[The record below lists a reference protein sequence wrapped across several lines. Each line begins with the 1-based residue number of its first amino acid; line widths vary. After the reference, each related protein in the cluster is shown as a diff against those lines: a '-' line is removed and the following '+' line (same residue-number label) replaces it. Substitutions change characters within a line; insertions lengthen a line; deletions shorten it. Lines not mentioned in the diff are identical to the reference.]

1 MSIDEQNPMSSRKL
15 LQYLNEI
22 LSVEN
27 ATFDRL
33 NSRIN
38 ETQIP
43 EVKNQMQRHLT
54 ETSEQRER
62 LINLIKNRGGT
73 PTLMKANLPFLIVRT
88 ENTSR
93 IDEMISTSNTSQKNI
108 DKIKSI
114 VSDIDNR
121 GIAAEKELMKCKE
134 DIIIENAEVV
144 SYRML
149 MEIAKKI
156 GAQDAVIVLRDSL
169 NEEEFMVEWLVT
181 NSSKLLNSIWP
192 YIESTAGNR
201 TIDA

>member
-1 MSIDEQNPMSSRKL
+1 MSIDEQNPMSNRKL

-27 ATFDRL
+27 ATFERL

-38 ETQIP
+38 ETLIP
-43 EVKNQMQRHLT
+43 EVKNQMQHHLA
-54 ETSEQRER
+54 ETTKQRER
-62 LINLIKNRGGT
+62 LINLIRNRGGS
-73 PTLMKANLPFLIVRT
+73 PTLMKAGLPFLMLRT

-93 IDEMISTSNTSQKNI
+93 IDDMISTSNTSQKNI

-121 GIAAEKELMKCKE
+121 GITAEKELIECKQ
-134 DIIIENAEVV
+134 DIIIENAEVI
-144 SYRML
+144 SYRIL
-149 MEIAKKI
+149 IEIAKKI
-156 GAQDAVIVLRDSL
+156 GAQDAVIILRDNL
-169 NEEEFMVEWLVT
+169 REEESMADWFLI
-181 NSSKLLNSIWP
+181 NYPKLLNSIWP

>member
-121 GIAAEKELMKCKE
+121 GIAAEKELMECKQ